1 MGDLRTPSGIFF
13 ILTGLILTGY
23 SFTGARA
30 PLTDFNLNL
39 YTGLVMLGF
48 GGTLLWLAQKPS

>member
-13 ILTGLILTGY
+13 LLTGLILTAY
-23 SFTGARA
+23 SFTGAHA
-30 PLTDFNLNL
+30 PLTDINLNL

>member
-13 ILTGLILTGY
+13 LLTGLLLTGY
-23 SFTGARA
+23 SFTGAKA
-30 PLTDFNLNL
+30 PLTDLNLNL

-48 GGTLLWLAQKPS
+48 GGALLWLAQRAS